1 MFRRK
6 RSASDFN
13 AEIEAHIRLETER
26 LKEQGL
32 SEENARAAARRAF
45 GNVTQAQEQFYDSGR
60 WLWFDHLSKDLRFA
74 FRTLRKSPG
83 FTFVTVATLAV
94 AIGANA
100 VVFSALNA
108 FLLRPLNVPQSES
121 LYGLQLGGGHHGAL
135 SYPTYVDFRDRNR
148 SFDGLAMY
156 QMTRVGLDTGKN
168 PTRAWLYEVSGN
180 YFDVLKLQPHLG
192 RFFHSSDEHGAG
204 SAPYIVL
211 SYAYW
216 HGHFQGDARLLGRR
230 VDVNK
235 RPYTI
240 IGVAPPEFRGT
251 FLLLSP
257 DFFVPMVSFE
267 DQETLNRRAGWWI
280 FETIG
285 HLKQGVTPGQAA
297 AELNAIGDDLQKTY
311 PKEMGKMNVS
321 LARAGLYGDTFGR
334 PIRGFVAAL
343 LLLAGLILLAACA
356 NLGSLFAAR
365 AADRSREIAVRL
377 ALGSS
382 RMRILRQL
390 FTEALV
396 ISLTGGAVGI
406 LGGAM
411 LLRRLMAWNPFPQF
425 PTNVPLH
432 PDANV
437 YILAALLAF
446 VSGILFG
453 AVPVKQVLHT
463 DPYEIVKSGSVTKV
477 GRRITFREALVAV
490 QIAICALLVTSSMV
504 AVRGLMRSL
513 HSDFGFA
520 PREVILADTDLAMAG
535 YPDAAV
541 PPMQK
546 RMIAAIETIPGVTAV
561 GLANCPPLAGCGAS
575 RTSIFTDETS
585 DLTPANVAASPMTY
599 QISPEFF
606 VAAGTPLLA
615 GRAFT
620 WHDDKN
626 APRVA
631 VVNETFARRIFGSQA
646 NALGRY
652 YKSWNGTRMQVVGIV
667 KDGKYASLTEEP
679 QPAMF
684 YPLLQSPSSQSFLMV
699 RSESDPRRLAGAI
712 RRGVRDLDAGLPVFI
727 QTWPEAMDFFLFGS
741 RMATASLAVLG
752 ALGAILSITGIFG
765 ISAYSVSKRLRELGI
780 RMALGAQS
788 KEVLGAALGR
798 AIRLLAFGSAAG
810 LLLGI
815 LAGRVLASIVYQA
828 TSRDPLVLTGV
839 VLTMALLGLMATW
852 IPAQRALSIDPA
864 RLLRE
869 E

>member
-6 RSASDFN
+6 RKANDFG
-13 AEIEAHIRLETER
+13 AEIEAHIQLEAER
-26 LKEQGL
+26 LREQDL
-32 SEENARAAARRAF
+32 SEDDARTAARRAF
-45 GNVTQAQEQFYDSGR
+45 GNVTQARERFYESGR
-60 WLWFDHLSKDLRFA
+60 WVSWDYLWQDLRFA
-74 FRTLRKSPG
+74 LRLLRKSPG
-83 FTFVTVATLAV
+83 FTFVAVATLAV

-108 FLLRPLNVPQSES
+108 FLLRPLNVAQSES
-121 LYGLQLGGGHHGAL
+121 LYGLQFGGGHRGAL
-135 SYPTYVDFRDRNR
+135 SYPNYVDFRDRNR

-168 PTRAWLYEVSGN
+168 PARAWLYEVSGN
-180 YFDVLKLQPHLG
+180 YFDVLKIQPYLG
-192 RFFHSSDEHGAG
+192 RFFHASDEHRAV
-204 SAPYIVL
+204 SAPYVVL

-216 HGHFQGDARLLGRR
+216 HGHFQDDPGVVGRK
-230 VDVNK
+230 VEVNR
-235 RPYTI
+235 RPYAI

-267 DQETLNRRAGWWI
+267 SEDDLNRRAGWWI
-280 FETIG
+280 FETVG
-285 HLKQGVTPGQAA
+285 HLKAGVTPAQAA
-297 AELNAIGDDLQKTY
+297 ADLNAIGDYLQKTY
-311 PKEMGKMNVS
+311 PKEVGKMNVS
-321 LARAGLYGDTFGR
+321 LDRAGLYGDTFGR

-343 LLLAGLILLAACA
+343 MLLAGLILLAACA

-382 RMRILRQL
+382 RLRILRQL

-396 ISLTGGAVGI
+396 ISFAGGAIGI
-406 LGGAM
+406 LGGAL
-411 LLRRLMAWNPFPQF
+411 LLRKLMAWNPFPQF
-425 PTNVPLH
+425 PTNVPLN
-432 PDANV
+432 PDVNV
-437 YILAALLAF
+437 YAVAALLAF

-477 GRRITFREALVAV
+477 GRRITFREVLVAM

-504 AVRGLMRSL
+504 SVRGLVRSL
-513 HSDFGFA
+513 HSNFGFE
-520 PREVILADTDLAMAG
+520 PGDVILADTDLAMAG
-535 YPDAAV
+535 YPDNAV
-541 PPMQK
+541 PAMQK
-546 RMIAAIETIPGVTAV
+546 RMIEAMQTIPGVTTV

-575 RTSIFTDETS
+575 RASIFTDETA
-585 DLTPANVAASPMTY
+585 DLSPANVAASPMMY

-606 VAAGTPLLA
+606 AAAGTPLLA

-631 VVNETFARRIFGSQA
+631 VINETFARKIFGSEA

-652 YKSWNGTRMQVVGIV
+652 YKSWNGTRVQVVGIV
-667 KDGKYASLTEEP
+667 EDGKYANLTEEP
-679 QPAMF
+679 QAATF
-684 YPLLQSPSSQSFLMV
+684 LPLLQSPASQSFLIV
-699 RSESDPRRLAGAI
+699 RSESDPRQLAGAI
-712 RRGVRDLDAGLPVFI
+712 RSKVLELDAGLPVFL
-727 QTWPEAMDFFLFGS
+727 QTWPDAMDFFLFGS
-741 RMATASLAVLG
+741 RMATASLGVLG
-752 ALGAILSITGIFG
+752 VLGAILSITGIFG

-780 RMALGAQS
+780 RMALGAQW

-798 AIRLLAFGSAAG
+798 ALKLLAFGSAAG

-815 LAGRVLASIVYQA
+815 VASRVLASIVYQA
-828 TSRDPLVLTGV
+828 TSRDPIVLTGV
-839 VLTMALLGLMATW
+839 VFAMALLGVVATW

-864 RLLRE
+864 ILLRE

>member
-6 RSASDFN
+6 RSDQDFN
-13 AEIEAHIRLETER
+13 AEIEAHIRLEAER
-26 LKEQGL
+26 LREQGL
-32 SEENARAAARRAF
+32 NEEDARAAARRAF
-45 GNVTQAQEQFYDSGR
+45 GNVTRAQERFHESGR
-60 WLWFDHLSKDLRFA
+60 WLSLDYFWQDLRFA
-74 FRTLRKSPG
+74 LRLLRKSPG
-83 FTFVTVATLAV
+83 FTFVAVATLAV
-94 AIGANA
+94 AIGANS

-121 LYGLQLGGGHHGAL
+121 LYGLQFGGGHRGAL
-135 SYPTYVDFRDRNR
+135 SYPDYLDFRDRNR

-156 QMTRVGLDTGKN
+156 QMTRVGLDTGRN

-180 YFDVLKLQPHLG
+180 YFDVLKIQPYLG
-192 RFFHSSDEHGAG
+192 RFFHASDEHGAG
-204 SAPYIVL
+204 SAPYVVL
-211 SYAYW
+211 SFAYW
-216 HGHFQGDARLLGRR
+216 HGHFHDDADVVGRR
-230 VDVNK
+230 VEVNK

-267 DQETLNRRAGWWI
+267 SEDDLNRRAGWWI

-285 HLKQGVTPGQAA
+285 HLKEGATPEQAA
-297 AELNAIGDDLQKTY
+297 ADLNSIGDYLQKTY
-311 PKEMGKMNVS
+311 PKDIGKMNVTLS
-321 LARAGLYGDTFGR
+321 RAGLYGDTFGR

-343 LLLAGLILLAACA
+343 MLLAGLILLAACA

-382 RMRILRQL
+382 RLRILRQL
-390 FTEALV
+390 FTEAFV
-396 ISLTGGAVGI
+396 ISLTGGALGI
-406 LGGAM
+406 LGGGL
-411 LLRRLMAWNPFPQF
+411 LLRRLIAWNPFPQF
-425 PTNVPLH
+425 PTNVPLN
-432 PDANV
+432 PDASV
-437 YILAALLAF
+437 YAVAALLAF

-477 GRRITFREALVAV
+477 GRRITFREVLVAV

-513 HSDFGFA
+513 HSNFGFE
-520 PREVILADTDLAMAG
+520 PDDVILAETDLAMAG
-535 YPDAAV
+535 YPDNSV
-541 PPMQK
+541 PAMQK
-546 RMIAAIETIPGVTAV
+546 RMTEAIQAIPGVTAV
-561 GLANCPPLAGCGAS
+561 GLANCPPLAGCGSS
-575 RTSIFTDETS
+575 RASIFTDETA
-585 DLTPANVAASPMTY
+585 DLSPVNVAASPMLY

-606 VAAGTPLLA
+606 AAAEAPVLA

-626 APRVA
+626 APPVA
-631 VVNETFARRIFGSQA
+631 VVNETFARKIFGSQA
-646 NALGRY
+646 NAIGRY
-652 YKSWNGTRMQVVGIV
+652 YKSWNGTRIQVVGV
-667 KDGKYASLTEEP
+667 VRDGKYTSLTEEP
-679 QPAMF
+679 QAATFVPI
-684 YPLLQSPSSQSFLMV
+684 LQSPSSQSFLIV
-699 RSESDPRRLAGAI
+699 RSQGDPRQMAGAI
-712 RRGVRDLDAGLPVFI
+712 RSSVRDLDAGLPVFV

-741 RMATASLAVLG
+741 RMATASLGVLG

-780 RMALGAQS
+780 RMALGAQW

-798 AIRLLAFGSAAG
+798 SIRLLAFGSAAG

-815 LAGRVLASIVYQA
+815 LASRVLASIVYQA
-828 TSRDPLVLTGV
+828 TSRDPMVLTGV
-839 VLTMALLGLMATW
+839 VFAMALLGVVATW

-864 RLLRE
+864 ILLRE

>member
-6 RSASDFN
+6 RNAGDFN
-13 AEIEAHIRLETER
+13 FEIETHIRLEAER
-26 LKEQGL
+26 MHEQGL
-32 SEENARAAARRAF
+32 GEEDARAAARRAF
-45 GNVTQAQEQFYDSGR
+45 GNVTQAQERFYESSH
-60 WLWFDHLSKDLRFA
+60 WLFWDRFWQDLRFA
-74 FRTLRKSPG
+74 FRMLRKSPG
-83 FTFVTVATLAV
+83 FTFVAVATLAV

-121 LYGLQLGGGHHGAL
+121 LYGLQFGGGHRGAL
-135 SYPTYVDFRDRNR
+135 SYPDYLDFRDRDR

-156 QMTRVGLDTGKN
+156 QMTRVGLDIGGN
-168 PTRAWLYEVSGN
+168 SARAWLYEVSGN
-180 YFDVLKLQPHLG
+180 YFDVVKIQPYLG
-192 RFFHSSDEHGAG
+192 RFFHASDEHGAG
-204 SAPYIVL
+204 SAPYVVL

-216 HGHFQGDARLLGRR
+216 HSHFQEDAGMVGRR
-230 VDVNK
+230 VEVNK

-267 DQETLNRRAGWWI
+267 SEEDLNRRAGWWI

-285 HLKQGVTPGQAA
+285 HLREGITPEQAA
-297 AELNAIGDDLQKTY
+297 GDLNSIGDYLQKTY
-311 PKEMGKMNVS
+311 PKDIGKMNVTLS
-321 LARAGLYGDTFGR
+321 RAGLYGDTFGR

-343 LLLAGLILLAACA
+343 MLLAGLILLAACA

-382 RMRILRQL
+382 RLRILRQL

-396 ISLTGGAVGI
+396 ISLTGGALGT
-406 LGGAM
+406 LGGAL
-411 LLRRLMAWNPFPQF
+411 LLRRLIAWNPFPQF
-425 PTNVPLH
+425 PTNVPLN

-437 YILAALLAF
+437 YAMAALLAF

-453 AVPVKQVLHT
+453 GVPVKQVLHT
-463 DPYEIVKSGSVTKV
+463 DPYEIVKSGSITKV
-477 GRRITFREALVAV
+477 GRRISFREALVAV

-513 HSDFGFA
+513 HSNFGFE
-520 PREVILADTDLAMAG
+520 PDDVILADTDLAMAG
-535 YPDAAV
+535 YADNAV
-541 PPMQK
+541 PAMQK
-546 RMIAAIETIPGVTAV
+546 RMTEAIQAIPGVTAV

-575 RTSIFTDETS
+575 RASIFTDETA
-585 DLTPANVAASPMTY
+585 DLSPVNVAASPMLY

-606 VAAGTPLLA
+606 AAAGAPLLA

-620 WHDDKN
+620 WHDDKS

-631 VVNETFARRIFGSQA
+631 VVNETFARKIFGSPE
-646 NALGRY
+646 NALGRH
-652 YKSWNGTRMQVVGIV
+652 YKSWNGTRIQVVGIA
-667 KDGKYASLTEEP
+667 KDGKYTSLTEEP
-679 QPAMF
+679 QAATFVPI
-684 YPLLQSPSSQSFLMV
+684 LQTPSSQSFLIA
-699 RSESDPRRLAGAI
+699 RSQGDPRQLAGAI
-712 RRGVRDLDAGLPVFI
+712 RSSVHDLDAGLPVFI

-741 RMATASLAVLG
+741 RMATASLGVLG

-765 ISAYSVSKRLRELGI
+765 IAAYSVSKRLRELGI
-780 RMALGAQS
+780 RMALGAQW

-798 AIRLLAFGSAAG
+798 SLRLLAFGSAAG

-815 LAGRVLASIVYQA
+815 LASRVLASIVYQA
-828 TSRDPLVLTGV
+828 TSRDPLVLTAV
-839 VLTMALLGLMATW
+839 VLGMALLGLVATW

-864 RLLRE
+864 ILLRE

>member
-6 RSASDFN
+6 RRSSDFH

-26 LKEQGL
+26 LREQGL
-32 SEENARAAARRAF
+32 NEEDARAAARRAF
-45 GNVTQAQEQFYDSGR
+45 GNVTQTQERFYESGR
-60 WLWFDHLSKDLRFA
+60 WLGFDYLRQDLRFA
-74 FRTLRKSPG
+74 FRMLRKSPG
-83 FTFVTVATLAV
+83 FAFVAVATLAV

-121 LYGLQLGGGHHGAL
+121 LYGLQFGGAHRGAL
-135 SYPTYVDFRDRNR
+135 SYPNYVDFRDRNH
-148 SFDGLAMY
+148 SFDGLACY

-168 PTRAWLYEVSGN
+168 PTRAWLYQVSGN
-180 YFDVLKLQPHLG
+180 YFDVLKIQPYLG
-192 RFFHSSDEHGAG
+192 RFFHASEEHGAG

-216 HGHFQGDARLLGRR
+216 HGRFQNDAGVVGRK
-230 VDVNK
+230 VEVNK
-235 RPYTI
+235 NPYTI

-257 DFFVPMVSFE
+257 DFFVPMVSIESE
-267 DQETLNRRAGWWI
+267 DDLNRRAGWWI

-285 HLKQGVTPGQAA
+285 HLKAGVTPAQAA
-297 AELNAIGDDLQKTY
+297 AELNSIGDYLQKTY
-311 PKEMGKMNVS
+311 PEDNGKVNVT
-321 LARAGLYGDTFGR
+321 LPRAGLYGDTFGR
-334 PIRGFVAAL
+334 PIRAFVVAL
-343 LLLAGLILLAACA
+343 MLLAALILLAACA

-382 RMRILRQL
+382 RLRVLRQL

-396 ISLTGGAVGI
+396 ISLTGGALGL
-406 LGGAM
+406 LGGTL

-432 PDANV
+432 PDASV
-437 YILAALLAF
+437 YAVAALLAF

-453 AVPVKQVLHT
+453 AVPVKQVLRT
-463 DPYEIVKSGSVTKV
+463 DPYEIVKSGSLTKL
-477 GRRITFREALVAV
+477 GRRLTFREALVAA
-490 QIAICALLVTSSMV
+490 QIAICALLITSSMV
-504 AVRGLMRSL
+504 AVRGLIRSL
-513 HSDFGFA
+513 HSDFGFE
-520 PREVILADTDLAMAG
+520 PDGVILTDTDLDMAG
-535 YPDAAV
+535 YSGDTTPV
-541 PPMQK
+541 VQK
-546 RMIAAIETIPGVTAV
+546 RMIQALQTIPGVTSV
-561 GLANCPPLAGCGAS
+561 GLSNCPPLAHCGAS
-575 RTSIFTDETS
+575 RASVFKDETAAFRPS
-585 DLTPANVAASPMTY
+585 DAAGSSMMY
-599 QISPEFF
+599 RISPEYFA
-606 VAAGTPLLA
+606 AAGTILLA

-631 VVNETFARRIFGSQA
+631 AINQTFARKMFGSGTD
-646 NALGRY
+646 ALGRY
-652 YKSWNGTRMQVVGIV
+652 YKMGDGTRVQVVAIV
-667 KDGKYASLTEEP
+667 EDGKYASLTEEP
-679 QPAMF
+679 QAAMF
-684 YPLLQSPSSQSFLMV
+684 VPMLQWSSNDTYLLV
-699 RSESDPRRLAGAI
+699 RSDSNPQQIARAI
-712 RRGVRDLDAGLPVFI
+712 RSNLRDLDPGLTVFI
-727 QTWPEAMDFFLFGS
+727 QTWPEAMDFFMFGS
-741 RMATASLAVLG
+741 RMAAASLGVLG

-765 ISAYSVSKRLRELGI
+765 IAAYSVSKRLRELGI
-780 RMALGAQS
+780 RMALGAQW

-798 AIRLLAFGSAAG
+798 ALKLLAFGSAAG

-815 LAGRVLASIVYQA
+815 LASRVLASIVYQA

-839 VLTMALLGLMATW
+839 GVAMALLGLVATW

-864 RLLRE
+864 ILLRE